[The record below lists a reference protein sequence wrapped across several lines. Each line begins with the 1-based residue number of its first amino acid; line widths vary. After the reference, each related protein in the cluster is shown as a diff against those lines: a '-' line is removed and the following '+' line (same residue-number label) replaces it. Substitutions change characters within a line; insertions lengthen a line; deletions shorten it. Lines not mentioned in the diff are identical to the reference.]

1 MKTSPPAAKAV
12 VEMTGGR
19 IWVPN
24 KGKPKMGCFGR
35 SGRTLRPRCQ
45 AEITA
50 HVGAG
55 RGCWLCPLHPRCQAA
70 LRQPFSAR
78 HVDCQV
84 NTLRAEN
91 KCDGGGGTAA
101 SAGRRARAPDTSIC
115 PCCCEVSRAYPE
127 MWFVSSAFV
136 VHTREKPDALQ
147 VVDQNIAPV
156 VCPQSGLKQTTN
168 PLQNPLQS
176 PPALGPSL

>member
-1 MKTSPPAAKAV
+1 MKTSPPAGKAV

-35 SGRTLRPRCQ
+35 SGRTLCPRYQ

-70 LRQPFSAR
+70 LRQPFSAW

-84 NTLRAEN
+84 NTLRAES
-91 KCDGGGGTAA
+91 KCECLGVAQT
-101 SAGRRARAPDTSIC
+101 
-115 PCCCEVSRAYPE
+115 SRAFSVVAVVGGLQRLLAGGPARLTP
-127 MWFVSSAFV
+127 AF
-136 VHTREKPDALQ
+136 
-147 VVDQNIAPV
+147 APV
-156 VCPQSGLKQTTN
+156 VTL
-168 PLQNPLQS
+168 LL
-176 PPALGPSL
+176 